1 MNFLLSD
8 VPLPIVNYDDKT
20 TPYIFGN
27 IRWYGFLIAI
37 GFVIG
42 IICIMIKLMKFYR
55 LNTDPFYYYCLM
67 VIPWSIFCGMFWS
80 ACIGDRKWSSFFDF
94 THGGLAIQ
102 GAVFGAVLLGII
114 YFPLVLKRPKF
125 QVRDTFGEKPV
136 IRRVSTWVYADA
148 IVPALLIGQVIGRWG
163 NYMNQEVYGSVVTN
177 HSFQVWLST
186 HLPYMYI
193 NGNYYQPLFLYES
206 CANIVGF
213 ILIFIVLEFTPKIKA
228 GTIACSYFLWYGI
241 LRIIF
246 EPLRYHDESK
256 TFTFLGTYIMDSLWI
271 TFSLALIVLN
281 QTGIIPSLR
290 KHRIYIRMKDSI
302 FTNGI
307 TFSLLKSKMQ
317 NLVNKQ
323 KRNSKDLGKA
333 KKQLLL
339 IKDNQ
344 NKEALIVKINKL
356 EQQANQNDINLVETK
371 KQLELNRK
379 QHENNKK
386 LFIRT
391 NEALLYYLG
400 R

>member
-8 VPLPIVNYDDKT
+8 VPLPIVEWNKSYA
-20 TPYIFGN
+20 IAFAG
-27 IRWYGFLIAI
+27 IRWYGIFIAI
-37 GFVIG
+37 GFVLG
-42 IICIMIKLMKFYR
+42 IICVMLKLMKFYR

-80 ACIGDRKWSSFFDF
+80 ACIGDRHWDQFFNF
-94 THGGLAIQ
+94 STGGLAIQ

-148 IVPALLIGQVIGRWG
+148 IVPAMLIGQVIGRWG
-163 NYMNQEVYGSVVTN
+163 NYMNQEVYGTVVTD

-186 HLPYMYI
+186 HLPFMYKY
-193 NGNYYQPLFLYES
+193 GQYYQPLFLYES

-213 ILIFIVLEFTPKIKA
+213 ILIFIVLEFIPKIKA
-228 GTIACSYFLWYGI
+228 GTIACSYFLWYGV
-241 LRIIF
+241 LRIVF
-246 EPLRYHDESK
+246 EPLRFHE
-256 TFTFLGTYIMDSLWI
+256 FAFLGTYIMDSLWI
-271 TFSLALIVLN
+271 VFSLTLIVLN
-281 QTGIIPSLR
+281 QTGLIPSLR
-290 KHRIYIRMKDSI
+290 KHRIYIRMKDNV

-323 KRNSKDLGKA
+323 KRNIKDLGEA

-344 NKEALIVKINKL
+344 NKESLIVKINKL
-356 EQQANQNDINLVETK
+356 EQIANKNDINLVETK
-371 KQLELNRK
+371 KRLELNRK

-391 NEALLYYLG
+391 NEAMLYYLG